1 MWILFAFIAA
11 FCAGMTAVLS
21 KVSLEGLDSHLATA
35 LRTIV
40 VLVFAWG
47 IVFAGGL
54 DVPAALAA
62 ISGRT
67 WLFLILSSIAT
78 GANWLCYYRAL
89 QLSHVSKV
97 APIDKMS
104 TVLSMILAFII
115 FGEPIRLV
123 TVPAMIMMLCGTL
136 LMATAGKAAATEISV
151 AEPRSKAWIGYAIAA
166 CISASLVAIL
176 GKIGITG
183 IDSNLGTAIRTVIVL
198 AICWAIVFTR
208 GRQRDIPGIKRKNWI
223 FLGLSGI
230 TTGLSWIFHFRALQ
244 MGPASIVVPIDRLS
258 VLVSVIFSALILKEA
273 QNKRTVI
280 GVILM
285 TVGTIMLIL

>member
-21 KVSLEGLDSHLATA
+21 KISLEGLDSHLATA

-40 VLVFAWG
+40 VLFFAWG

-54 DVPAALAA
+54 DVGAA
-62 ISGRT
+62 IASVPQRT
-67 WLFLILSSIAT
+67 WIFLILSSIAT

-89 QLSHVSKV
+89 QLASVSRV

-104 TVLSMILAFII
+104 TVLSMILAFV
-115 FGEPIRLV
+115 FLGEPIRLI
-123 TVPAMIMMLCGTL
+123 TVPAMVLMFCGTML
-136 LMATAGKAAATEISV
+136 LATGGNIKSASSDEGPA
-151 AEPRSKAWIGYAIAA
+151 SKTWLVYAVAA

-176 GKIGITG
+176 GKIGMQN
-183 IDSNLGTAIRTVIVL
+183 IDSNLATAVRTVVVL
-198 AICWAIVFTR
+198 AICWGIVLFR
-208 GRQRDIPGIKRKNWI
+208 GKQKDISSIKKKNWI

-244 MGPASIVVPIDRLS
+244 LGQASIVVPIDRLS
-258 VLVSVIFSALILKEA
+258 VLVSVVFSAVILHEK
-273 QNKRTVI
+273 QNKNTVI
-280 GVILM
+280 GITLM
-285 TVGTIMLIL
+285 TVGTLMLLL